1 MIKQW
6 PLWLVVVLAA
16 CSSPQKVYYQ
26 LPAMTQ
32 GTTQGTAS
40 LSVTP
45 VDSRQLWVAPVILTD
60 SLAGNGIVFQTSAV
74 RYTIATNNLWASPL
88 DQQLQQAL
96 ASSLRARL
104 PGWNVVA
111 AGVAGASASSLQ
123 INVTAFQGRFD
134 GKAVIQGDWVLHSNK
149 RIVTQPFSFEVA
161 QTEDGYDA
169 LVAALGKGWQQVAEQ
184 ISQRLLVGN

>member
-6 PLWLVVVLAA
+6 PLWLVLLLAA

-26 LPAMTQ
+26 LPAVTQ
-32 GTTQGTAS
+32 GTTQGTTS
-40 LSVTP
+40 LSV
-45 VDSRQLWVAPVILTD
+45 SRQLWVAPIVLSD

-88 DQQLQQAL
+88 DQQLQQVL
-96 ASSLRARL
+96 ASSLRTRL
-104 PGWNVVA
+104 PGWNVVTN
-111 AGVAGASASSLQ
+111 GVADASASSLQ

-134 GKAVIQGDWVLHSNK
+134 GKAVIQGDWVLRSNK
-149 RIVTQPFSFEVA
+149 RIVTQPFSLDVA

-184 ISQRLLVGN
+184 ISQRLLAGN